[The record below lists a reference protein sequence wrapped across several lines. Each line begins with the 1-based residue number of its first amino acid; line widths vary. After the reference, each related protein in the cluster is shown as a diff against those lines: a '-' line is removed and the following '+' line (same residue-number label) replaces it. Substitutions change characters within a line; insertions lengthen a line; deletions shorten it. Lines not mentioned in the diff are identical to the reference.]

1 MKYKSSLYI
10 YVYIYIYSEYIWIC
24 VKAEIVTVDFQ
35 TADFLAD
42 FSFKTG
48 RFSKSLNL
56 PICFQFFNVDCQ

>member
-1 MKYKSSLYI
+1 MCIYTYI
-10 YVYIYIYSEYIWIC
+10 VNIYEYIC